1 PSKSIQFEKLGAFGS
16 SPASFRKGAKRRSTS
31 YANNVSTFRFCAC
44 RKGLSNNLTLPNAKV
59 CGYSFS
65 CAIVEQLKPNIN
77 NKIVLFFIFI
87 IFLDLTNKRRPADW
101 GYRLSN
107 KTKLKLIYFDI
118 IRGCRIQ
125 SDHGAGK
132 STGDVCRKNITRY
145 GASQIF
151 KISIV

>member
-1 PSKSIQFEKLGAFGS
+1 MLSC
-16 SPASFRKGAKRRSTS
+16 
-31 YANNVSTFRFCAC
+31 CAC
-44 RKGLSNNLTLPNAKV
+44 RKGLSKSLTSPNAKV

-77 NKIVLFFIFI
+77 NKIVLFFLFI

-118 IRGCRIQ
+118 IRGCRIL
-125 SDHGAGK
+125 SELGSGIA
-132 STGDVCRKNITRY
+132 TVDVYRTNKILSV
-145 GASQIF
+145 AS
-151 KISIV
+151 S